1 MASGN
6 TLLFFT
12 DTFPC
17 GKGETFI
24 ENEFPYLS
32 AAFSRIYI
40 ITNNL
45 NDDVT
50 RQVTPNTKVVRYA
63 YQPDAGYKVKTLLQW
78 FSPTLQEER
87 YFLKNCLRLALSK
100 QRLTIML
107 SAYAKM
113 LQTTAFINQLV
124 EQEGIDKNSLYLYAY
139 WFNNMAASL
148 AYYRSQYPMV
158 KAFCRAHRWDIY
170 AEEQPGCYL
179 PFRQFTLQQLNACY
193 PISLDGLNY
202 ISAQTQH
209 VADAKLQLARLGT
222 MPPAAPLPAGNIDKV
237 SLVSC
242 SFVIP
247 RKRIELIIEAL
258 ATIQD
263 IPIEWVHYG
272 SGPSLQ
278 QIQELASEKLG
289 SKSNI
294 TFRFAGQITNSEL
307 LQQYHKGTFDLFINV
322 SASEGVPVSIM
333 EAISFGIPA
342 IATDT
347 GGSREVVVEK
357 ESGYLVPVQ
366 VSAVEI
372 AAIIREFWKLS
383 PFDKNK
389 LRTTAHLFWDR
400 HFNAQKNY
408 PEFLRQINK
417 ER

>member
-6 TLLFFT
+6 TLFFFT

-45 NDDVT
+45 KDDVT
-50 RQVTPNTKVVRYA
+50 RQVAPNTKVVRYA
-63 YQPDAGYKVKTLLQW
+63 YQPDTAYKIKALTQW
-78 FSPTLQEER
+78 FSKPLQHER
-87 YFLKNCLRLALSK
+87 HFVKTGLRLALNK
-100 QRLTIML
+100 QRVTIML

-113 LQTTAFINQLV
+113 LQTSSFIHQLV

-148 AYYRSQYPMV
+148 AYYRSQHPQI

-170 AEEQPGCYL
+170 AEEQPGSYL
-179 PFRQFTLQQLNACY
+179 PFRQFTLQHLNACY

-209 VADAKLQLARLGT
+209 VADTKLQLARLGT
-222 MPPAAPLPAGNIDKV
+222 MPPPAPLPSGNTDKV

-258 ATIQD
+258 AAIHD
-263 IPIEWVHYG
+263 ITVEWVHYG
-272 SGPSLQ
+272 AGPALQ
-278 QIQELASEKLG
+278 QIQDFATEKLRD
-289 SKSNI
+289 KSNI
-294 TFRFAGQITNSEL
+294 TYRFAGQITNSEL
-307 LQQYHKGTFDLFINV
+307 LQQYHKGAFDLFINV

-333 EAISFGIPA
+333 EAVSFGIPA

-347 GGSREVVVEK
+347 GGSREVVVEN

-366 VSAVEI
+366 VTAAEI
-372 AAIIREFWKLS
+372 AAIIRKFWFLS

-400 HFNAQKNY
+400 HFNAQNNY
-408 PEFLRQINK
+408 PEFLRLINK
-417 ER
+417 EK